1 MTSVESRLLYFEP
14 PGEKEEKGKER
25 VKAIKCNS
33 SKTTHVQNKRNEW
46 GTEREEEKLR
56 GERVIKAD
64 AAHSLPLLERD
75 KQRQMEIQIH
85 WP

>member
-33 SKTTHVQNKRNEW
+33 SKTTHVQKREMSR
-46 GTEREEEKLR
+46 GEREEEKLR

-64 AAHSLPLLERD
+64 AAHSLPLAERD